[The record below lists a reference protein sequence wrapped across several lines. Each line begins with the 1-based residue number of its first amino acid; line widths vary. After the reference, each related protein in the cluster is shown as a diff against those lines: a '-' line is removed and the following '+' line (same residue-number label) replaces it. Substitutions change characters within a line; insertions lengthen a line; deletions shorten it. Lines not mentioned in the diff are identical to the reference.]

1 MTFIK
6 QKDIIQLKKDDI
18 EYPEDINIFINE
30 LVKYFNKVWS
40 EEFTIKEKVTNLDML
55 NKKYLENYPS
65 HRGHGIID
73 DSFTGECPHL
83 DILSEKSKFLLGYF
97 YGIYFR
103 H

>member
-1 MTFIK
+1 
-6 QKDIIQLKKDDI
+6 
-18 EYPEDINIFINE
+18 
-30 LVKYFNKVWS
+30 
-40 EEFTIKEKVTNLDML
+40 ML

-73 DSFTGECPHL
+73 DSFTGVCPHL